1 MHVGANWNYV
11 PNMMTIT
18 DNEARFL
25 VLEMTVGA
33 LVAQLPQVSLEE
45 VVSMLAFVAGLT
57 EDAENLVD
65 GPGEEQLARVR
76 HYANEMLSRAMAS
89 RKPDRPAK
97 LDPQEALAW
106 RYHT

>member
-1 MHVGANWNYV
+1 
-11 PNMMTIT
+11 MMTIT

-65 GPGEEQLARVR
+65 GPGEGA
-76 HYANEMLSRAMAS
+76 AG
-89 RKPDRPAK
+89 PRPA
-97 LDPQEALAW
+97 LCQRDAESSDGVPQTRPARQAGPAGSVGLALPYLIRTAFS
-106 RYHT
+106 RGG